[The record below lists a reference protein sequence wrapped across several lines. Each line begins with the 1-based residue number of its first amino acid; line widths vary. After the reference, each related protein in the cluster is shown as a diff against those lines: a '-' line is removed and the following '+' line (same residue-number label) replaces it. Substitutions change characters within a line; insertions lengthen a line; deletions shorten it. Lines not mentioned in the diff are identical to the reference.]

1 MVMNNEAYTLI
12 VNASLQICIGQEALG
27 DVYKKMKKY
36 KLSERSYQEAAK
48 ELKKISEIKPGGQ
61 LKDETFETTVDCAC
75 EQFFTTLIFGGCGG
89 EMR

>member
-1 MVMNNEAYTLI
+1 MNNEAYTLI
-12 VNASLQICIGQEALG
+12 VNASLQICIGKEALG

-61 LKDETFETTVDCAC
+61 LKDETFERANNLKRKIQIKIAMCSYYQGD
-75 EQFFTTLIFGGCGG
+75 
-89 EMR
+89 M

>member
-12 VNASLQICIGQEALG
+12 VNASLQICIGKEALG

-48 ELKKISEIKPGGQ
+48 ELKN
-61 LKDETFETTVDCAC
+61 
-75 EQFFTTLIFGGCGG
+75 
-89 EMR
+89 